1 MIFNYKHTKKKEKR
15 TTILKKGTNKE
26 KKSDRK
32 GKKQSIKTPQQNDK
46 RSLACTQHPKKK
58 GKKKTQKL
66 FSLSPTIPSWKG
78 KKMGL
83 WGACWPTSLV
93 ENYFYS

>member
-32 GKKQSIKTPQQNDK
+32 GKKQSIKTPPTK
-46 RSLACTQHPKKK
+46 RQEKFGMHPTSQKK
-58 GKKKTQKL
+58 GEKKNSKAL
-66 FSLSPTIPSWKG
+66 LPLPYHPILER
-78 KKMGL
+78 KKNGPLGCMLAHLIG
-83 WGACWPTSLV
+83 
-93 ENYFYS
+93 